1 MYHVKKMVTWPI
13 QLTLNQP
20 FTTAHGITTIR
31 PLTLVQVTVYDDTT
45 AQTAIGYGEIQ
56 SFADYH
62 YALETQQTS
71 QDIVDTLIKPVIGTW
86 QFTSPSDFA
95 AQLAR
100 VTPFGSFAKAGVEMA
115 VWDAVGKLTQQSL
128 QQMLGGVK
136 LEVPVGI
143 ALGMPVT
150 DQAIRTAIQQGY
162 RRIKLKIDGRQTDLP
177 ALMNVLA
184 RYPEQQFSLDANSS
198 FNPETAMQ
206 LKALPANVLFVE
218 QPFGE
223 HDFTQHAALQRQMK
237 QPLSLDESVNNL
249 ADVAT
254 NIALHAASAVTIK
267 QGKIGGITAAVTAI
281 KLLHQAGFQ
290 PWIGGMLSSN
300 LGRGV
305 DLALASLPEISIPG
319 DISASS
325 RYFTSDITT
334 ADLQVR
340 QGLMTVPTAPG
351 IGLTLKDSQI
361 MV

>member
-1 MYHVKKMVTWPI
+1 MYQVKKLMTWPI

-20 FTTAHGITTIR
+20 FKTAHGTTTIR
-31 PLTLVQVTVYDDTT
+31 SLTLVQLTIYDDVTQ
-45 AQTAIGYGEIQ
+45 QTATGYGEIQ

-62 YALETQQTS
+62 YTLETQKTS

-86 QFTSPSDFA
+86 QFTGPSDFA
-95 AQLAR
+95 MQLER

-136 LEVPVGI
+136 PEVTVGI

-162 RRIKLKIDGRQTDLP
+162 RRIKLKLDGQSSDIP
-177 ALMNVLA
+177 ALRNWLA
-184 RYPEQQFSLDANSS
+184 RYPNQQFSLDANCS
-198 FNPETAMQ
+198 FDRETAEK
-206 LKALPANVLFVE
+206 LKALPDNVLFIE
-218 QPFGE
+218 QPFGA
-223 HDFTQHAALQRQMK
+223 HDFVQHAALQGTIK
-237 QPLSLDESVNNL
+237 QPISLDESINSL
-249 ADVAT
+249 ADVET
-254 NIALHAASAVTIK
+254 TIALHAASAVTIK
-267 QGKIGGITAAVTAI
+267 QGKIGGITAAVRAI

-305 DLALASLPEISIPG
+305 DLALASLPEINLPS

-325 RYFTSDITT
+325 RYFQSDITT
-334 ADLQVR
+334 TDLQVTD
-340 QGLMTVPTAPG
+340 GLMTVPTAPG
-351 IGLTLKDSQI
+351 IGMTLKDSVI

>member
-20 FTTAHGITTIR
+20 FTTAHGITTTR
-31 PLTLVQVTVYDDTT
+31 PLTLVQLTVYDDMT
-45 AQTAIGYGEIQ
+45 AQTATGYGEIQ

-136 LEVPVGI
+136 PEVSVGI

-150 DQAIRTAIQQGY
+150 DQAVRTAIQQGY
-162 RRIKLKIDGRQTDLP
+162 QRIKLKIDGRQTNLP
-177 ALMNVLA
+177 ALMSVLA

-198 FNPETAMQ
+198 FNSEMAAQ

-237 QPLSLDESVNNL
+237 QPLSLDESINNL

-254 NIALHAASAVTIK
+254 TIALHAASAVTIK

-305 DLALASLPEISIPG
+305 DLALASLPEVSIPG
-319 DISASS
+319 DISASA

-334 ADLQVR
+334 TDLQVR